1 METGLAILGAVLFSG
16 FIIYDTQLV
25 MKHISPEDY
34 IIAVLNLYLDIVN
47 LFIKILKLLNELKK
61 NDNNNER
68 RKKSSS

>member
-1 METGLAILGAVLFSG
+1 MELGLSILGAVLFSG

-47 LFIKILKLLNELKK
+47 LFIKILKLLNALKK
-61 NDNNNER
+61 EDSNER